1 MTKLSL
7 NDKIKEFL
15 TKIKDVKNIKLIMG
29 VMVVALLL
37 LGYYAMN
44 SSNNND
50 TRVTETNSNN
60 ITTAEYDYEEQ
71 KLANVLSQIE
81 GVGDTKVMINR
92 GKDEEV
98 IGVIVIAEGAKS
110 KTICLRINQAVRT
123 ALDLT
128 PEKVKI
134 YLMK

>member
-15 TKIKDVKNIKLIMG
+15 TKIKDVKNIKIIIG

-44 SSNNND
+44 SNNND
-50 TRVTETNSNN
+50 ISVSDLDTNDGG
-60 ITTAEYDYEEQ
+60 TVEYDVEEQ

-81 GVGDTKVMINR
+81 GVGNTKVMINR

-98 IGVIVIAEGAKS
+98 VGVIVIAEGAKS
-110 KTICLRINQAVRT
+110 KTVCLRINQAVRT
-123 ALDLT
+123 ALSLT

>member
-15 TKIKDVKNIKLIMG
+15 TKIKDVKNIKIIIG

-44 SSNNND
+44 SNNND
-50 TRVTETNSNN
+50 ISVSDLDTNDVG
-60 ITTAEYDYEEQ
+60 TVEYDVEEQ

-81 GVGDTKVMINR
+81 GVGNTKVMINR

-110 KTICLRINQAVRT
+110 KTVCLRINQAVRT
-123 ALDLT
+123 ALSLT

>member
-15 TKIKDVKNIKLIMG
+15 TKIKDVKNIKIIIG

-44 SSNNND
+44 SSNNDISVSDLDTND
-50 TRVTETNSNN
+50 VGSV
-60 ITTAEYDYEEQ
+60 EYDVEEQ

-81 GVGDTKVMINR
+81 GVGNTKVMINR

-110 KTICLRINQAVRT
+110 KTVCLRINQAVRT
-123 ALDLT
+123 ALSLT

>member
-15 TKIKDVKNIKLIMG
+15 TKIKDVKNIKIIIG

-44 SSNNND
+44 SNNND
-50 TRVTETNSNN
+50 ISVSDLNTNDVG
-60 ITTAEYDYEEQ
+60 TVEYDVEEQ

-81 GVGDTKVMINR
+81 GVGNTKVMINR

-110 KTICLRINQAVRT
+110 KTVCLRINQAVRT
-123 ALDLT
+123 ALSLT

>member
-7 NDKIKEFL
+7 YDKIKEFL
-15 TKIKDVKNIKLIMG
+15 TKIKDVKNIKIIIG

-44 SSNNND
+44 SNNND
-50 TRVTETNSNN
+50 ISVSDLDTNDFGT
-60 ITTAEYDYEEQ
+60 IEYDVEEQ
-71 KLANVLSQIE
+71 KLANVWSQIE
-81 GVGDTKVMINR
+81 GVGNTKVMINR

-110 KTICLRINQAVRT
+110 KTVCLRINQAVRT
-123 ALDLT
+123 ELSLT

>member
-15 TKIKDVKNIKLIMG
+15 TKIKDVKNIKIIIG
-29 VMVVALLL
+29 VMIVALLL

-44 SSNNND
+44 SNNND
-50 TRVTETNSNN
+50 ISVSDLDTNDVG
-60 ITTAEYDYEEQ
+60 TVEYDVEEQ

-81 GVGDTKVMINR
+81 GVGNTKVMINR

-110 KTICLRINQAVRT
+110 KTVCLRINQAVRT
-123 ALDLT
+123 ALSLT

>member
-7 NDKIKEFL
+7 HDKIKEFL
-15 TKIKDVKNIKLIMG
+15 TKIKDVKNIKIIIG

-37 LGYYAMN
+37 LGYYTMN
-44 SSNNND
+44 SNNND
-50 TRVTETNSNN
+50 ISVSDLDTNDVG
-60 ITTAEYDYEEQ
+60 TVEYDVEEQ

-81 GVGDTKVMINR
+81 GVGNTKVMINR
-92 GKDEEV
+92 GKNEEV

-110 KTICLRINQAVRT
+110 KTVCLRINQAVRT
-123 ALDLT
+123 ALSLT

>member
-7 NDKIKEFL
+7 HDKIKEFL
-15 TKIKDVKNIKLIMG
+15 TKIKDVKNIKIIIG

-37 LGYYAMN
+37 LGYYTMN
-44 SSNNND
+44 SNNND
-50 TRVTETNSNN
+50 ISVSDLDTNDVG
-60 ITTAEYDYEEQ
+60 TVEYDVEEQ

-81 GVGDTKVMINR
+81 GVGNTKVMINR

-110 KTICLRINQAVRT
+110 KTVCLRINQAVRT
-123 ALDLT
+123 ALSLT

>member
-7 NDKIKEFL
+7 HDKIKEFL
-15 TKIKDVKNIKLIMG
+15 TKIKDVKNIKIIIG

-44 SSNNND
+44 SNNND
-50 TRVTETNSNN
+50 ISVSDLDTNDVG
-60 ITTAEYDYEEQ
+60 IVEYDAEEQ

-81 GVGDTKVMINR
+81 GVGNTKVMINR

-110 KTICLRINQAVRT
+110 KTVCLRINQAVRT
-123 ALDLT
+123 ALSLT

>member
-7 NDKIKEFL
+7 YDKIKEFL
-15 TKIKDVKNIKLIMG
+15 TKIKDVKNIKIIIG

-37 LGYYAMN
+37 LGYYTMN
-44 SSNNND
+44 SNNND
-50 TRVTETNSNN
+50 ISVSDLDTNDVG
-60 ITTAEYDYEEQ
+60 TVEYDVEEQ

-81 GVGDTKVMINR
+81 GVGNTKVMINR

-110 KTICLRINQAVRT
+110 KTVCLRINQAVRT
-123 ALDLT
+123 ALSLT

>member
-7 NDKIKEFL
+7 HDKIKEFL
-15 TKIKDVKNIKLIMG
+15 TKIKDVKNIKIIIG

-44 SSNNND
+44 SNNND
-50 TRVTETNSNN
+50 ISVSDLDTNDVG
-60 ITTAEYDYEEQ
+60 TVEYDVEEQ

-81 GVGDTKVMINR
+81 GVGNTKVMINR

-110 KTICLRINQAVRT
+110 KTVCLRINQAVRT
-123 ALDLT
+123 ALSLT

>member
-15 TKIKDVKNIKLIMG
+15 TKIKDVKNIKIIIG

-44 SSNNND
+44 SNNND
-50 TRVTETNSNN
+50 ISVSDLNTNDVG
-60 ITTAEYDYEEQ
+60 TVEYDVEEQ

-81 GVGDTKVMINR
+81 GVGNTKVMINR

-98 IGVIVIAEGAKS
+98 IGVIVIAEGAKN
-110 KTICLRINQAVRT
+110 KTVCLRINQAVRT
-123 ALDLT
+123 ALSLT

>member
-15 TKIKDVKNIKLIMG
+15 TKIKDVKNIKIIIG

-44 SSNNND
+44 SNNND
-50 TRVTETNSNN
+50 ISVSDLDTNDVGT
-60 ITTAEYDYEEQ
+60 IEYDVEEQ

-81 GVGDTKVMINR
+81 GVGNTKVMINR

-110 KTICLRINQAVRT
+110 KTVCLRINQAVRT
-123 ALDLT
+123 ALSLT

>member
-15 TKIKDVKNIKLIMG
+15 TKIKDVKNIKIIIG

>member
-7 NDKIKEFL
+7 HDKIKEFL
-15 TKIKDVKNIKLIMG
+15 TKIKDVKNIKIITG

-44 SSNNND
+44 SNNND
-50 TRVTETNSNN
+50 ISVSDLDTNDVG
-60 ITTAEYDYEEQ
+60 TVEYDVEEQ

-81 GVGDTKVMINR
+81 GVGNTKVMINR

-110 KTICLRINQAVRT
+110 KTVCLRINQAVRT
-123 ALDLT
+123 ALSLT